1 MSFVWPLYL
10 WGLLLVP
17 LAAVGYVVLQR
28 RRQRYA
34 ARFTNL
40 DLLGSIVERS
50 PAWRRHVPPALL
62 LLALSALLVGAARP
76 QRTVDVPTEEASVVL
91 TMDTSLSMIATDVAP
106 NRFDAAQAA
115 ASTFVDRVPDTVKI
129 GVVRFSTAAEVLTPP
144 TEDRDVV
151 HRALDGMRPDG
162 GTALGD
168 AIVRSAEFAREP
180 DTAESDDGAAAPS
193 GSDPDDDPPLVVLLL
208 SDGANTQGRTEPAEA
223 AAQAR
228 ALGVPVYTVALGTE
242 GGTIEVPD
250 PASGQ
255 LRSVEVPPD
264 LETLR
269 SVAEE
274 TGGQFFEAP
283 DDAALEQVYEELGS
297 RVGTEQEEQEITAA
311 FAAAGAALL
320 LGAGALSALWFNR
333 LV

>member
-1 MSFVWPLYL
+1 MSFAWPLYL

-17 LAAVGYVVLQR
+17 LAAAGYVLLQR
-28 RRQRYA
+28 RRLRYA

-40 DLLGSIVERS
+40 DLLASVVDRG
-50 PAWRRHVPPALL
+50 PGWRRHVPPALM
-62 LLALSALLVGAARP
+62 LLALSALLIGAARP

-115 ASTFVDRVPDTVKI
+115 AETFVESVPDKVKV

-144 TEDRDVV
+144 TEDRAVV
-151 HRALDGMRPDG
+151 RRALEAMDPDG

-168 AIVRSAEFAREP
+168 AIVRSVDLAREP
-180 DTAESDDGAAAPS
+180 DTPESDGVPAEPRDAEA
-193 GSDPDDDPPLVVLLL
+193 DTRPPLVVLLL
-208 SDGANTQGRTEPAEA
+208 SDGANTQGETEPSEA
-223 AAQAR
+223 AAQAKS
-228 ALGVPVYTVALGTE
+228 LGVPVYTVALGTQ

-250 PASGQ
+250 PATGQ
-255 LRSVEVPPD
+255 ARTVEVPPD

-283 DDAALEQVYEELGS
+283 DQASLEQVYEELGS
-297 RVGTEQEEQEITAA
+297 RVVTEQEEQEITAA